1 MSSAIHRAWVEEQAD
16 RAAAAGGINTAEAWA
31 NATRNPSPAMTAARD
46 KLAAT
51 ITARRKQLCTT
62 DPAQRLDY
70 VPAVATDVRATI
82 NRERARLGL
91 PEPGKGGR
99 HD

>member
-1 MSSAIHRAWVEEQAD
+1 MNAIHRAWLNEQAD
-16 RAAAAGGINTAEAWA
+16 RATAPSGINTAAAWA
-31 NATRNPSPAMTAARD
+31 DATRSPSPAMTAARD

-51 ITARRKQLCTT
+51 IAARRKQLCTT

-70 VPAVATDVRATI
+70 VPAVATDVRVTI
-82 NRERARLGL
+82 DRERARLGL
-91 PEPGKGGR
+91 PVPGKGGR